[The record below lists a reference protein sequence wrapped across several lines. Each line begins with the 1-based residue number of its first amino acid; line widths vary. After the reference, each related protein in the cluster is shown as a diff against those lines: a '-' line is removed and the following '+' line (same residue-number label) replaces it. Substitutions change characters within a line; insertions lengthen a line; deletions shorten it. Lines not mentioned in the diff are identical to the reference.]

1 MTHVRLVA
9 LLLLALPGLA
19 ACDQI
24 RTPGDNRP
32 VAPDETPPPAPAPD
46 PVEQPATPDPAGPAE
61 PGDPAEGPSP
71 LAATSLEEIN
81 AVRCGLLDPGLA
93 TPTAAQLAGKTTVKP
108 AAERLLTT
116 EAVNA
121 TVARRADYPGIV
133 KMEPREI
140 MANSVASGH
149 CGATRIA
156 EHWFVTAAH
165 CVDDDYDEIRF
176 IAGVEAL
183 DSPLAQIVNASASVC
198 HAAYTGSSTSY
209 SNDIALIRVGD
220 DSLDSLAGVPLA
232 RFGAT
237 AKPLS
242 QVNYP
247 TVDMA
252 GWGLTGFSEGLSNEL
267 LAATLSVDAVG
278 PANIR
283 VASLR
288 GSGPCIG
295 DSGGP
300 LYVTEANGE
309 RVVVGVLS
317 VVEQNRETGEFC
329 AGDYK
334 GRYTNLQGYTDW
346 IDRVIATCDTDPA
359 ACR

>member
-1 MTHVRLVA
+1 MSHVRLA
-9 LLLLALPGLA
+9 AMLLLGLSALA

-32 VAPDETPPPAPAPD
+32 RAPETTPPVEPPD
-46 PVEQPATPDPAGPAE
+46 PVGQPDPALPGE
-61 PGDPAEGPSP
+61 PGDPGDGPSP
-71 LAATSLEEIN
+71 LPAASLGEIN

-93 TPTAAQLAGKTTVKP
+93 TPTAAQLAGKTTITP
-108 AAERLLTT
+108 ASERLLTT
-116 EAVNA
+116 QAVNA

-140 MANSVASGH
+140 MANAVASGH

-183 DSPLAQIVNASASVC
+183 DSPMAQIVTASAAVC
-198 HAAYTGSSTSY
+198 HAAYSGSSTSY
-209 SNDIALIRVGD
+209 NNDVALIRVD
-220 DSLDSLAGVPLA
+220 DDALPGLAGVPLA
-232 RFGAT
+232 TFGT
-237 AKPLS
+237 TDKSLS
-242 QVNYP
+242 AVSYP

-267 LAATLSVDAVG
+267 LAATLGVDTVG

-288 GSGPCIG
+288 GAGPCIG

-300 LYVTEANGE
+300 LYVTEANGD

-317 VVEQNRETGEFC
+317 VVEQNRETGQFC
-329 AGDYK
+329 SGDYK

-346 IDRVIATCDTDPA
+346 INRVIATCDTEPA